1 MNPTLDQS
9 AHIKS
14 NIWLLHLTVL
24 VLTRDVPLSQ
34 WSIFWNKFYLY
45 KIYASAKRPL
55 VTNPF
60 SSSSN
65 RYWKSDIIYVRLK
78 IQEKIFM
85 SSHVSGSLSDALN
98 NKDDPS
104 WPSPVIERFSRV
116 FFDQGWVWLAQGI
129 IQWILSI
136 LYFNIHH
143 LCVKWNY
150 LSVL

>member
-9 AHIKS
+9 VHIKS

-65 RYWKSDIIYVRLK
+65 RYCKSDIIYVRLM
-78 IQEKIFM
+78 IQENIFM
-85 SSHVSGSLSDALN
+85 SSLVNGTISNVLKRKMTWVES
-98 NKDDPS
+98 KK
-104 WPSPVIERFSRV
+104 WPKLAWMLLWGNFLPEVDLIS
-116 FFDQGWVWLAQGI
+116 QGNYPMDFINI
-129 IQWILSI
+129 I
-136 LYFNIHH
+136 F
-143 LCVKWNY
+143 
-150 LSVL
+150 